1 MRDNEVDLFND
12 DDAKSCLNIEIPEW
26 VVSDGRVPVN
36 DGRIPCEQ
44 ERNVVSSVSIAQ
56 IEAWM

>member
-1 MRDNEVDLFND
+1 MYGNEVNLFKD
-12 DDAKSCLNIEIPEW
+12 GDAKSCLNIEMPEW
-26 VVSDGRVPVN
+26 AVSDGRIPVN

-44 ERNVVSSVSIAQ
+44 GQNVVSSISIAQ